1 VAIGEEIRR
10 KPELKRKQ
18 ESTFVPRAQLVRSKA
33 SITALKPG
41 NSSPLGQSF
50 AMRGSVIWYDS
61 F

>member
-10 KPELKRKQ
+10 KPELKRKP
-18 ESTFVPRAQLVRSKA
+18 ESTLCPEPKLVRSKA
-33 SITALKPG
+33 SITASKPG

-50 AMRGSVIWYDS
+50 AMRGSVIWSDS